1 MIHKMIHSVS
11 NILVHTNLKYSQMC
25 EDRLGSEK
33 NSEPCQMFAIKLSNK
48 NGSLTIIE
56 KSSIIDVLNKPV
68 VSNIEQILSC

>member
-1 MIHKMIHSVS
+1 
-11 NILVHTNLKYSQMC
+11 MC

-33 NSEPCQMFAIKLSNK
+33 NSEPCLTFAIKLSNK
-48 NGSLTIIE
+48 NSSLTIIE